1 MIRTTLFTAAAIAAV
16 ALPAAA
22 QRAEPPAPGTPSNF
36 TVPPKREFSLP
47 NGMEVTL
54 VPYGTIPKVT
64 VRLVTRVGNVNE
76 TAQQTWLADLM
87 SDLMEQGTRTRTAEE
102 LAMEVASMGG
112 ALDVAVGPDLT
123 TIGGDVLSEF
133 GPRMV
138 GLVADVARNPRFPES
153 ELARLKA
160 DRVRQV
166 TIAKSQPQP
175 LAQERFR
182 AVIYGEHPAGR
193 MFPTADQLQG
203 YTMQQVRD
211 FYTSSFGAARSHLYV
226 SGVFDAAAMERAIR
240 DAFGDW
246 ARGPAPVTNVAKGT
260 STRAIHIID
269 RPGAV
274 QSTIYMGLPVPDPSS
289 EDYVALQ
296 VTNALLGGS
305 FGSRITSNIRERKGY
320 TYSPFSQISARYRSA
335 FWVEVADVT
344 TNVTGASLKEIFHEI
359 DSLQA
364 VPPSAEELRGIQ
376 NYLAGTFV
384 LGNSSRGG
392 IIGQLQLVDL
402 HGLPDNFLQ
411 TYVHTIHAVTPADV
425 QRIARTYL
433 KDDQMTIIVVGDKK
447 TIAEQL
453 APFGTV
459 VD

>member
-1 MIRTTLFTAAAIAAV
+1 MIRTSLFVAMAITAA

-22 QRAEPPAPGTPSNF
+22 QREAPPAPGTPSNF
-36 TVPPKREFSLP
+36 TVPPKREFSLQ

-64 VRLVTRVGNVNE
+64 VRLATRVGNVNE
-76 TAQQTWLADLM
+76 TAQQTWLGDLM
-87 SDLMEQGTRTRTAEE
+87 SDLMEQGTRTRTAEQ

-112 ALDVAVGPDLT
+112 ALDVAFGEDLT

-138 GLVADVARNPRFPES
+138 ALVADVARNPRFPET

-203 YTMQQVRD
+203 YTIQQVRD
-211 FYTSSFGAARSHLYV
+211 FYAANFGAARSHLYV
-226 SGVFDAAAMERAIR
+226 SGRFDATTMERAIR

-246 ARGPAPVTNVAKGT
+246 ARGPAPVTNIPKPT
-260 STRAIHIID
+260 SSRAIHLID

-320 TYSPFSQISARYRSA
+320 TYSPFSQVSARYRSA

-384 LGNSSRGG
+384 LGNSSRAG

-411 TYVHTIHAVTPADV
+411 TYVQKIHAVTPADV

-433 KDDQMTIIVVGDKK
+433 KDDQMTIVVVGDKK

-453 APFGTV
+453 APFGKV

>member
-1 MIRTTLFTAAAIAAV
+1 
-16 ALPAAA
+16 
-22 QRAEPPAPGTPSNF
+22 
-36 TVPPKREFSLP
+36 
-47 NGMEVTL
+47 
-54 VPYGTIPKVT
+54 
-64 VRLVTRVGNVNE
+64 
-76 TAQQTWLADLM
+76 
-87 SDLMEQGTRTRTAEE
+87 
-102 LAMEVASMGG
+102 
-112 ALDVAVGPDLT
+112 
-123 TIGGDVLSEF
+123 
-133 GPRMV
+133 
-138 GLVADVARNPRFPES
+138 
-153 ELARLKA
+153 
-160 DRVRQV
+160 
-166 TIAKSQPQP
+166 
-175 LAQERFR
+175 
-182 AVIYGEHPAGR
+182 

-203 YTMQQVRD
+203 YTIQQVRD
-211 FYTSSFGAARSHLYV
+211 FYAANFGAARSHLYV
-226 SGVFDAAAMERAIR
+226 SGRFDAAAMERAIR

-246 ARGPAPVTNVAKGT
+246 ARGPAPVTNIPKPT
-260 STRAIHIID
+260 SARAIHIID

-320 TYSPFSQISARYRSA
+320 TYSPFSQVSSRYRSA

-384 LGNSSRGG
+384 LGNSSRAG

-402 HGLPDNFLQ
+402 HGLPDTFLQ
-411 TYVHTIHAVTPADV
+411 TYVQKIHAVTPADV

-433 KDDQMTIIVVGDKK
+433 KDDQMTIVVVGDKK

>member
-1 MIRTTLFTAAAIAAV
+1 
-16 ALPAAA
+16 
-22 QRAEPPAPGTPSNF
+22 
-36 TVPPKREFSLP
+36 
-47 NGMEVTL
+47 
-54 VPYGTIPKVT
+54 
-64 VRLVTRVGNVNE
+64 
-76 TAQQTWLADLM
+76 
-87 SDLMEQGTRTRTAEE
+87 
-102 LAMEVASMGG
+102 
-112 ALDVAVGPDLT
+112 
-123 TIGGDVLSEF
+123 
-133 GPRMV
+133 
-138 GLVADVARNPRFPES
+138 
-153 ELARLKA
+153 
-160 DRVRQV
+160 V

-193 MFPTADQLQG
+193 MFPATEQLQG
-203 YTMQQVRD
+203 YTIQQVRD
-211 FYTSSFGAARSHLYV
+211 FYTGNFGAVRSHLYV
-226 SGVFDAAAMERAIR
+226 SGRFDPAAMERAIR
-240 DAFGDW
+240 EAFGDW
-246 ARGPAPVTNVAKGT
+246 ARGPAPVTNVPKPS

-289 EDYVALQ
+289 EDFVALQ

-344 TNVTGASLKEIFHEI
+344 TNVTGASLKEIFHEV

-364 VPPSAEELRGIQ
+364 APPSAEELRGIQ

-384 LGNSSRGG
+384 LGNSSRAG

-411 TYVHTIHAVTPADV
+411 TYVQKIHAVTPADV

-433 KDDQMTIIVVGDKK
+433 KDDQMTIVVVGDKK

-453 APFGTV
+453 APFGNV